1 MSFRGLVPHVEDSG
15 NGAGWSVGK
24 LTPGE
29 GYGTLIRQKEFQS
42 RAGWRHQISSER
54 HRGVGMAIERE
65 KIMDAIRQC
74 YDPEI
79 PINIV
84 DLGLIYDVQDDEAGN
99 VTVKMTLTT
108 QGCPSAQA
116 IPEQVRSRVAA
127 IEEVKDVKVDIVWE
141 PAWNPSMISPNGRQV
156 LGLEV

>member
-1 MSFRGLVPHVEDSG
+1 
-15 NGAGWSVGK
+15 
-24 LTPGE
+24 
-29 GYGTLIRQKEFQS
+29 
-42 RAGWRHQISSER
+42 
-54 HRGVGMAIERE
+54 MAIERE

-84 DLGLIYDVQDDEAGN
+84 DLGLIYDVQSDDAGN
-99 VTVKMTLTT
+99 VAVKMTLTT

-116 IPEQVRSRVAA
+116 IPEQVRARVSAV
-127 IEEVKDVKVDIVWE
+127 EDVKDVKVDIVWE
-141 PAWNPSMISPNGRQV
+141 PAWNPSLITPEGKKV

>member
-1 MSFRGLVPHVEDSG
+1 
-15 NGAGWSVGK
+15 
-24 LTPGE
+24 
-29 GYGTLIRQKEFQS
+29 
-42 RAGWRHQISSER
+42 
-54 HRGVGMAIERE
+54 MALERE

-84 DLGLIYDVQDDEAGN
+84 DLGLIYDVRNDDAGN

-108 QGCPSAQA
+108 PDCPSAQA
-116 IPEQVRSRVAA
+116 IPDQVRSRVAA
-127 IEEVKDVKVDIVWE
+127 IDEVKDVKVDIVWE
-141 PAWNPSMISPNGRQV
+141 PAWNPSMISENGKQV

>member
-1 MSFRGLVPHVEDSG
+1 MTKERARTYPLSWRTPRRR
-15 NGAGWSVGK
+15 K
-24 LTPGE
+24 LMPLDRE
-29 GYGTLIRQKEFQS
+29 
-42 RAGWRHQISSER
+42 QILE
-54 HRGVGMAIERE
+54 AL
-65 KIMDAIRQC
+65 RQC

-84 DLGLIYDVQDDEAGN
+84 DLGLIYDVEHDDAGN

-108 QGCPSAQA
+108 QGCPSALA
-116 IPEQVRSRVAA
+116 IPDQVRSRIAA
-127 IEEVKDVKVDIVWE
+127 IADVRDVKVDIVWE

>member
-1 MSFRGLVPHVEDSG
+1 MPLDR
-15 NGAGWSVGK
+15 
-24 LTPGE
+24 
-29 GYGTLIRQKEFQS
+29 
-42 RAGWRHQISSER
+42 ER
-54 HRGVGMAIERE
+54 IL
-65 KIMDAIRQC
+65 DAARQC

-84 DLGLIYDVQDDEAGN
+84 DLQCDDAGN

-116 IPEQVRSRVAA
+116 IPEQVRARVAA
-127 IEEVKDVKVDIVWE
+127 IEEVRDVKVEIVWE
-141 PAWNPSMISPNGRQV
+141 PAWNPSMISPSGRQV

>member
-1 MSFRGLVPHVEDSG
+1 
-15 NGAGWSVGK
+15 
-24 LTPGE
+24 
-29 GYGTLIRQKEFQS
+29 
-42 RAGWRHQISSER
+42 
-54 HRGVGMAIERE
+54 MALERE

-84 DLGLIYDVQDDEAGN
+84 DLGLIYDVRNDDAGN

-108 QGCPSAQA
+108 PDCPSAQA
-116 IPEQVRSRVAA
+116 IPDQVRSRVAA

-141 PAWNPSMISPNGRQV
+141 PAWNPSMISENGKQA

>member
-1 MSFRGLVPHVEDSG
+1 
-15 NGAGWSVGK
+15 
-24 LTPGE
+24 
-29 GYGTLIRQKEFQS
+29 
-42 RAGWRHQISSER
+42 
-54 HRGVGMAIERE
+54 MAIERE

-84 DLGLIYDVQDDEAGN
+84 DLGLIYDVQDDGAGN

-116 IPEQVRSRVAA
+116 IPEQVRARVAA
-127 IEEVKDVKVDIVWE
+127 VEEVNDVKVEIVWE
-141 PAWNPSMISPNGRQV
+141 PAWNPSMISAAAKQQ
-156 LGLEV
+156 LGIDV

>member
-1 MSFRGLVPHVEDSG
+1 MPLD
-15 NGAGWSVGK
+15 
-24 LTPGE
+24 
-29 GYGTLIRQKEFQS
+29 
-42 RAGWRHQISSER
+42 
-54 HRGVGMAIERE
+54 RE
-65 KIMDAIRQC
+65 QVLEALRQC

-84 DLGLIYDVQDDEAGN
+84 DLGLIYDVQHDDAGN

-108 QGCPSAQA
+108 QGCPSALA
-116 IPEQVRSRVAA
+116 IPDQVRSRVAA
-127 IEEVKDVKVDIVWE
+127 IDEVRDVKVEIVWE

>member
-1 MSFRGLVPHVEDSG
+1 V
-15 NGAGWSVGK
+15 
-24 LTPGE
+24 
-29 GYGTLIRQKEFQS
+29 YGTLNVPCLFDAKSTIAGSRWIWGGFAKE
-42 RAGWRHQISSER
+42 RAMPLDREQILE
-54 HRGVGMAIERE
+54 AL
-65 KIMDAIRQC
+65 RQC

-84 DLGLIYDVQDDEAGN
+84 DLGLIYDVEHDDAGN

-108 QGCPSAQA
+108 QGCPSALA
-116 IPEQVRSRVAA
+116 IPDQVRSRIAA
-127 IEEVKDVKVDIVWE
+127 IAEVRDVKVDIVWE